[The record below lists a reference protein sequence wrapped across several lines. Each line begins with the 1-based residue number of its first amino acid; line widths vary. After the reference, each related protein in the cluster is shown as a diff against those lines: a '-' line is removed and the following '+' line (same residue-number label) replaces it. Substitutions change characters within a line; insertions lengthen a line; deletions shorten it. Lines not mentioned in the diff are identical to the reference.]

1 MSRIEADWLSRPAT
15 QAVCR
20 ALTSKGAQALFVGG
34 CVRNALLGLPVADID
49 LTTNARPEQVLEL
62 AAAHKIK
69 AIPTGIDHGTVTL
82 VVEGIPHEVTT
93 FRRDVA
99 TDGRRAVV
107 AYSDSI
113 EEDAAR
119 RDFTINALYAR
130 SDGQVLDPLGG
141 LPDLQARRIRFI
153 GQASD
158 RIREDYLRSLRF
170 FRFLAWYGDPMGGV
184 DPDALSAIASNLD
197 GLDGLSRERIG
208 TEILKLMA
216 APDPV
221 RAVAAMR
228 QTGVFARVLPGCDD
242 RALGPLVHL
251 ESLAG
256 ANPESVRRLAVL
268 GDMECLG
275 DLRLSKA
282 AASRVATL
290 RSAAVADQTPA
301 ELGYRL
307 GKSEALDALLLRAAL
322 LEQTWDHAVID
333 SVERGSSAIFPIR
346 AKDLMPQVQGAE
358 LGAKLSEL
366 ETKWIIS
373 DFAMTKTQLLADGG
387 LT

>member
-20 ALTSKGAQALFVGG
+20 ALMSKGAQALFVGG

-49 LTTNARPEQVLEL
+49 LTTNARPDQVLEL

-69 AIPTGIDHGTVTL
+69 AIPTGINHGTVTL
-82 VVEGIPHEVTT
+82 IVEGIPHEVTT

-130 SDGQVLDPLGG
+130 PDGQVLDPLGG

-208 TEILKLMA
+208 AEILKLMA

-242 RALGPLVHL
+242 RALGALVHL

-256 ANPESVRRLAVL
+256 ADPEPIRRLAVL
-268 GDMECLG
+268 GDIKCLS
-275 DLRLSKA
+275 DLRLSKSDASQVQKLRA
-282 AASRVATL
+282 AAVSG
-290 RSAAVADQTPA
+290 QTPA

-307 GKSEALDALLLRAAL
+307 GESDALDSLLLRAAF
-322 LEQTWDHAVID
+322 LEHTWDQAVVD
-333 SVERGSSAIFPIR
+333 PVARGAAAIFPVR
-346 AKDLMPQVQGAE
+346 AKDLMPNLHGAE
-358 LGAKLSEL
+358 LGAKLSKL
-366 ETKWIIS
+366 ETKWINS
-373 DFAMTKTQLLADGG
+373 DFAMTKAQLLADDGPG
-387 LT
+387 